1 MLKRN
6 NKEKGL
12 IARTPLSSKKFIA
25 AMIWNLCWLFL
36 IGLGIKN
43 QLEPDTLNAMVYCS
57 SFTQV
62 GYLGGQSWIDVWRRK
77 ITGSNES
84 KTPTDQ

>member
-1 MLKRN
+1 MEK
-6 NKEKGL
+6 KGL

-25 AMIWNLCWLFL
+25 AMIWNLAWLFL
-36 IGLGIKN
+36 IGYGINN
-43 QLEPDTLNAMVYCS
+43 QLSAETLTAMVYCS

-77 ITGSNES
+77 VTGTNGITSAA
-84 KTPTDQ
+84 D